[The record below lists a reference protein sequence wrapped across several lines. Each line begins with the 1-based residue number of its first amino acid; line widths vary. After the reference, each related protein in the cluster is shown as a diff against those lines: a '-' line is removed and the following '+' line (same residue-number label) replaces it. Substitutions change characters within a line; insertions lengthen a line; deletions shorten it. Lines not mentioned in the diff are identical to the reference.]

1 MEALRCGNLTKNK
14 IVIQYLTMETID
26 VILSD
31 LHVGKYGFQA
41 NPNRAD
47 QAMRNT
53 LDFIEQTAQK
63 KAVRLLIG
71 GDLLNTVSEPN
82 ANFDVALAM
91 KQLGPLGDLLSD
103 DRLAIMTDLIAG
115 NCDRPIVRER
125 PGMMKELLDYRG
137 SDARFRVLSDV
148 ISLRDRF
155 LFVHGDLFE
164 PSITSILKGA
174 FGVHSSAITMRL
186 KEMFDR
192 AYHKDPSFD
201 HDLDAL
207 VRSHESAYNL
217 YVVEQRVSGIIPPV
231 RRAFDRCLHRGV
243 NFVFSAA
250 AVKCAQTIPN
260 LPKIWINGHT
270 HAAVQMDAA
279 YLQHL
284 HGASDALQW
293 YVDTGT
299 LTADKRDVGTF
310 ASIDAEGQPHLHVSW
325 QPNIKDRVSEV
336 NHLSPK
342 MLNLLH
348 PRD

>member
-1 MEALRCGNLTKNK
+1 M
-14 IVIQYLTMETID
+14 IF
-26 VILSD
+26 SD

-41 NPNRAD
+41 NVPRAD
-47 QAMRNT
+47 LAIRNA
-53 LDFIEQTAQK
+53 LDFLERSAQE

-103 DRLAIMTDLIAG
+103 DRLPITTELIAG

-125 PGMMKELLDYRG
+125 PGMMKELLGYRG
-137 SDARFRVLSDV
+137 QDARLQILTDV
-148 ISLRDRF
+148 ITLRDRF

-174 FGVHSSAITMRL
+174 MGAHSSAITMRL

-192 AYHKDPSFD
+192 AHHSDPSFD
-201 HDLDAL
+201 RDLDAL
-207 VRSHESAYNL
+207 VSSHESAYNL
-217 YVVEQRVSGIIPPV
+217 YVIEQRLSGIIPPV
-231 RRAFDRCLHRGV
+231 RRALDRCMHRGI

-250 AVKCAQTIPN
+250 AVKCAQTVPN
-260 LPKIWINGHT
+260 LPRIWINGHT

-279 YLQHL
+279 HLHHL
-284 HGASDALQW
+284 HGAQDVLDY

-299 LTADKRDVGTF
+299 LTADKRDLGTF
-310 ASIDAEGQPHLHVSW
+310 ASVDARGNPRLHVSW
-325 QPNIKDRVSEV
+325 QPDIKDRVSEV
-336 NHLSPK
+336 DSLAPT
-342 MLNLLH
+342 MRDLLCS
-348 PRD
+348 R